1 MLKNLRN
8 TIERKKGERNRLRRS
23 LSESLK
29 SISEL
34 KENID
39 TFLKCQIVLQ
49 DVVGQVQKK
58 IKYQINNLVTV
69 ALKSV
74 FPDNPYKFVLEFVN
88 RRGKTECD
96 ILFERESQRFDPIA
110 ESGGGVVDVA
120 AFTLRI
126 AMWSLSGKYD
136 NVLIFDEPFKNIND
150 STRETHR
157 RVAELVKELSH
168 KMKIQFIIISMI
180 PELQEIADKNFKF
193 TLKDKT
199 TKARKVKCQI

>member
-49 DVVGQVQKK
+49 DVVGQIQKK

-150 STRETHR
+150 ETRETHR
-157 RVAELVKELSH
+157 RIAALVKELSH

-180 PELQEIADKNFKF
+180 PELQEVADRNFKF
-193 TLKDKT
+193 RL
-199 TKARKVKCQI
+199 RKKGITITKCQR

>member
-49 DVVGQVQKK
+49 DVVGQIQKK

-150 STRETHR
+150 ETRETHR
-157 RVAELVKELSH
+157 RIAALVKELSH

-180 PELQEIADKNFKF
+180 PELQEIADRNFKF
-193 TLKDKT
+193 RL
-199 TKARKVKCQI
+199 RKKGITITKCQR